1 MLQNIFFVF
10 NLQKTFLSSF
20 GRFSWVLVFVRFGR
34 VGPFEQ
40 VSSDLKGFRTIL
52 LKKLF
57 RLKMFTLLETRITSK
72 RFSVLFAF
80 FEVFDRFSVLCYLAV
95 LVMSAIFK

>member
-1 MLQNIFFVF
+1 MDVF
-10 NLQKTFLSSF
+10 DGFQFLC
-20 GRFSWVLVFVRFGR
+20 GLAVLVL
-34 VGPFEQ
+34 FEQ
-40 VSSDLKGFRTIL
+40 VLSDLKGFRTFL
-52 LKKLF
+52 VKKLF

-80 FEVFDRFSVLCYLAV
+80 FEVFDRFSVLCFLAV